1 MDSNS
6 RILLVEDDDSIRE
19 LIEEMLNDE
28 GYELTAVRNGLEAKE
43 LLKTRKFD
51 LIITDFKMP
60 GLDGIELIRW
70 CRVQNI
76 QSSVMFMTG
85 AGKLVPDDAS
95 AVSESQATVFPK
107 PLNLEKF
114 LKTVQNSLSGHQSLD
129 LICS

>member
-1 MDSNS
+1 MDLNSN
-6 RILLVEDDDSIRE
+6 ILLVEDDDSIRE
-19 LIEEMLNDE
+19 LLEEMLNDE
-28 GYELTAVRNGLEAKE
+28 GYVLTAVRNGLEAKE
-43 LLKTRKFD
+43 LLKKQKFD

-60 GLDGIELIRW
+60 GLDGVELIRW

-95 AVSESQATVFPK
+95 AVSDSRATIFPK

-114 LKTVQNSLSGHQSLD
+114 LKTIQRTLSGQQALD

>member
-1 MDSNS
+1 MESNS

-19 LIEEMLNDE
+19 LIEEMLSDE
-28 GYELTAVRNGLEAKE
+28 GYALTAVRNGLEAKE
-43 LLKTRKFD
+43 ILKNQKFD

-60 GLDGIELIRW
+60 GLDGVELIRW
-70 CRVQNI
+70 CRIQNI

-95 AVSESQATVFPK
+95 AVSDSHATIFPK
-107 PLNLEKF
+107 PLNFEKF
-114 LKTVQNSLSGHQSLD
+114 LQTIHNTLSGHQSLD